1 MSRMDTIQGG
11 SLFKGALNG
20 DITVAVKENPRK
32 VLRKFFW
39 SGLSGFTHCITGNNF
54 ITGNNV
60 FIQNGVRFHFHF
72 YVLNGASPSPFQAM
86 KRSFSLK

>member
-1 MSRMDTIQGG
+1 MRSSKVMRAGTGSKIFFIWPNSMSRMDTIQGG

-39 SGLSGFTHCITGNNF
+39 SGLSGFTPCITGNDFKATLF
-54 ITGNNV
+54 I
-60 FIQNGVRFHFHF
+60 
-72 YVLNGASPSPFQAM
+72 Y
-86 KRSFSLK
+86 SFKMM